1 MTKRNFAQLDA
12 GPGHELLF
20 SFWISGRRFLSCGRN
35 HRRWR
40 QRRFSPEPGNN
51 QRFAVFVLGAALRLL
66 RANPRSSQKEE
77 RVFWASAGILGLW
90 TFGLRASRHLSQLEP
105 VFGRFSRGA
114 DWGLTQ
120 ELLDTEPV

>member
-1 MTKRNFAQLDA
+1 MTKRNFAELDA

-20 SFWISGRRFLSCGRN
+20 SFWISGRRFLSRGRN
-35 HRRWR
+35 YCRWR
-40 QRRFSPEPGNN
+40 QRRFSSEPGNN

-66 RANPRSSQKEE
+66 WANPRPSQKEE
-77 RVFWASAGILGLW
+77 HVFWASAGILGLW

-114 DWGLTQ
+114 ARGLTQ
-120 ELLDTEPV
+120 DLL